1 MVPMNNRFD
10 VIIIGAGPA
19 GIACSQALAGSS
31 LSVLLVEK
39 NETVG
44 PKICAGGL
52 TRTAFDFGIPEDQA
66 RTFHIHTVHINGR
79 PPCRIVLTN
88 PLKMVDRTS
97 LGRYHLSKVE
107 RFPNVELL
115 TGAKLTAVDQGS
127 IETTKGDFR
136 YRHLVAADGS
146 LSLVRKYLG
155 LPGKF
160 GVGFYYEAPRISD
173 EVLFHFK
180 PGVVRSGYLWVFPH
194 LKHTN
199 IGICFNPDTFTAG
212 LAKIILQQYMREK
225 GFQREG
231 ARLKGG
237 LINHLYCGF
246 HFGNIFLAGD
256 AAGLASRPS
265 GEGIHFALV
274 SGREI
279 GRKILDSGYDMKEF
293 RAVLSLKRRQEG
305 YSRLFESVPRLQKI
319 FLTSY
324 FSLMKRPW
332 MQAYMG
338 Y

>member
-1 MVPMNNRFD
+1 MNNRFD

-19 GIACSQALAGSS
+19 GIACAEALAESR
-31 LSVLLVEK
+31 LSVLLIDK
-39 NETVG
+39 NEAMG

-52 TRTAFDFGIPEDQA
+52 TRLAVEFGIPEDQA
-66 RTFHIHTVHINGR
+66 RTFHAHTVHIDGR
-79 PPCRIVLTN
+79 PPCRIVLTH
-88 PLKMVDRTS
+88 PLKTVDRTT

-107 RFPNVELL
+107 KARNIERL
-115 TGAKLTAVDQGS
+115 TRTKLVAVDQSS
-127 IETTKGDFR
+127 IVTTKGIFQ

-146 LSLVRKYLG
+146 LSLVRKHLG
-155 LPGKF
+155 LPSKF
-160 GVGFYYEAPRISD
+160 GVGLYYEVPRISD

-180 PGVVRSGYLWVFPH
+180 PGIVRSGYLWVFPH
-194 LKHTN
+194 LQHTN

-212 LAKIILQQYMREK
+212 LAKIILQQYIREK

-237 LINHLYCGF
+237 LINHLFCGF

-265 GEGIHFALV
+265 GEGIHFALA

-279 GRKILDSGYDMKEF
+279 GRKILDPGYDMKEF
-293 RAVLSLKRRQEG
+293 RAILSLKRRQEG

-319 FLTSY
+319 FLAGY
-324 FSLMKRPW
+324 FTLMKYPW
-332 MQAYMG
+332 MQAHMG